1 MKKTSLILI
10 VLAASLALLS
20 GCGTPPKPIT
30 AWSDQELAIGM
41 KVSRDDFKKNS
52 GLVSPAVSFGGDGY
66 VDIYNYSLQALRD
79 DGGETSYFLIIYS
92 QRGYRQSWAFWRSAA
107 DEDGND
113 FTLLRVSTNVF
124 GGGIVQE
131 TYAAELTRDYLDKLA
146 ITGKSWRAYGDKV
159 QKEFQIAPNL
169 VKAFLSGSDGLRN

>member
-1 MKKTSLILI
+1 MVTI
-10 VLAASLALLS
+10 
-20 GCGTPPKPIT
+20 
-30 AWSDQELAIGM
+30 
-41 KVSRDDFKKNS
+41 
-52 GLVSPAVSFGGDGY
+52 
-66 VDIYNYSLQALRD
+66 
-79 DGGETSYFLIIYS
+79 
-92 QRGYRQSWAFWRSAA
+92 
-107 DEDGND
+107 